1 MAVPVGSGYETVHG
15 HHFED
20 CDNAQFLILGL
31 QHHVYTVTLINI
43 NCQAVDAGT
52 DYAQIYLVGYDA
64 HGGCS
69 AQTMNLLRTNLLVNQ
84 TYVWNNKFSFNGHE
98 PNSTDALDA
107 ASQILIAAQG
117 TSTQQSLQFD
127 CTSSDDGGQNYD
139 VMVSYID
146 QNFS

>member
-20 CDNAQFLILGL
+20 CDNNQALILGL

-43 NCQAVDAGT
+43 NCQAVDS
-52 DYAQIYLVGYDA
+52 IYDCAEIKFIGYDA
-64 HGGCS
+64 HGGGS
-69 AQTMNLLRTNLLVNQ
+69 AQTMMLVRTNLEVNQ
-84 TYVWNNKFSFNGHE
+84 TYVWNHKFSFNGCE

-117 TSTQQSLQFD
+117 TSTQQSLNFD